1 MKRFSYSKFEDTRK
15 YNDEYFDL
23 KDISKENECPY
34 HDPCSFDDDYLV
46 ANRDDRQVILHRI
59 REHPS
64 QLEFASVELQA
75 DKEVVLTAVNQTGYA
90 LQFSS
95 VELRADKEVVL
106 TAVNK
111 NGLALDYASDE
122 LCADRNIILEAVREN
137 GDALEY
143 ANCFSL
149 TKDIFFQAIDK
160 QRHIEKCQTS
170 TEKDLVTSDYE
181 FNKDIAL
188 AAVTSAGSALEFVG
202 TGFQNNKEV
211 VLTAVNQVGYAL
223 QFASDELQGDK
234 EVVLA
239 AVNQLGYALRFASV
253 ELQAD
258 KEVVLVAVN
267 NDGQALLFASDEL
280 QADKEVVLAAVNKD
294 GQALQFASDELQAD
308 KEVVIS
314 AVFESPPA
322 IEYASDDIYVPLF
335 TKADS
340 RMMAKIYFEWTYDC
354 ARRDEFAKSL
364 SLYGRL
370 MKAIFYFKHDKDF
383 VLNLLDLIYFEPVIG
398 AGQSKRLLV
407 RQFDIIAPM
416 FEYVVKDPSVTAKLK
431 NMFENYE
438 SIFETTHVDS
448 DSDNYNP
455 LRLRGQNLMGYKHL

>member
-239 AVNQLGYALRFASV
+239 AVN
-253 ELQAD
+253 
-258 KEVVLVAVN
+258 
-267 NDGQALLFASDEL
+267 
-280 QADKEVVLAAVNKD
+280 KD

>member
-1 MKRFSYSKFEDTRK
+1 M
-15 YNDEYFDL
+15 
-23 KDISKENECPY
+23 
-34 HDPCSFDDDYLV
+34 
-46 ANRDDRQVILHRI
+46 
-59 REHPS
+59 
-64 QLEFASVELQA
+64 
-75 DKEVVLTAVNQTGYA
+75 
-90 LQFSS
+90 
-95 VELRADKEVVL
+95 
-106 TAVNK
+106 
-111 NGLALDYASDE
+111 
-122 LCADRNIILEAVREN
+122 
-137 GDALEY
+137 
-143 ANCFSL
+143 
-149 TKDIFFQAIDK
+149 
-160 QRHIEKCQTS
+160 
-170 TEKDLVTSDYE
+170 
-181 FNKDIAL
+181 
-188 AAVTSAGSALEFVG
+188 
-202 TGFQNNKEV
+202 
-211 VLTAVNQVGYAL
+211 
-223 QFASDELQGDK
+223 
-234 EVVLA
+234 
-239 AVNQLGYALRFASV
+239 
-253 ELQAD
+253 
-258 KEVVLVAVN
+258 
-267 NDGQALLFASDEL
+267 
-280 QADKEVVLAAVNKD
+280 
-294 GQALQFASDELQAD
+294 
-308 KEVVIS
+308 VIS

-416 FEYVVKDPSVTAKLK
+416 FEYVVKDPSVNAKLK

>member
-64 QLEFASVELQA
+64 QLEFASVELQADKEVVLTAVNQTGYALQFASKKIKA

-223 QFASDELQGDK
+223 QFASD
-234 EVVLA
+234 
-239 AVNQLGYALRFASV
+239 